1 MAKCGLYFGRR
12 VTQTFIIMITK
23 EALQFLEDLIAN
35 NNTEWMHANK
45 KRYDNYKK
53 DYHNFIASILAEMKP
68 LDKSLEPLEV
78 KNCTF
83 RINRDIRFSKDK
95 SPYKT
100 NMGVWFTQ
108 NKFRKNSPGYYIHF
122 EKGNSFIAG
131 GVWCPEADELKKI
144 RKEIAFFFEELETIV
159 NDKTFKKEFV
169 AITHDEI
176 NSLKNAP
183 KGFEPNHP
191 AIEFLKLKSFTASQK
206 IDDVLFTDKDFSKV
220 VAQKLIALKPLND
233 FLNRALET
241 ED

>member
-1 MAKCGLYFGRR
+1 
-12 VTQTFIIMITK
+12 MITK
-23 EALQFLEDLIAN
+23 EALQFLTDLIAN

-45 KRYDNYKK
+45 KRYENYKK
-53 DYHNFIASILAEMKP
+53 EYHNYIASILNEMKP
-68 LDKSLEPLEV
+68 LDESLELLEV

-100 NMGVWFTQ
+100 NMGVWLTQ

-131 GVWCPEADELKKI
+131 GVWCPEAEELKKI
-144 RKEIAFFFEELETIV
+144 RKEITFFYEDLEAIV
-159 NDKTFKKEFV
+159 NEDNFKKEFIS
-169 AITHDEI
+169 ITQNES

-191 AIEFLKLKSFTASQK
+191 AIEFLKLKSFTASEK
-206 IDDVLFTDKDFSKV
+206 IDDKLFTNKDFSKV
-220 VAQKLIALKPLND
+220 IAQKLIVLRPLND
-233 FLNRALET
+233 FLTRALAT

>member
-1 MAKCGLYFGRR
+1 
-12 VTQTFIIMITK
+12 MITK
-23 EALQFLEDLIAN
+23 EALQFLTDLIAN
-35 NNTEWMHANK
+35 NNTEWMHTNK
-45 KRYDNYKK
+45 KRYENYKK
-53 DYHNFIASILAEMKP
+53 EYHNYIASILNEMKP
-68 LDKSLEPLEV
+68 LDESLELLEV

-100 NMGVWFTQ
+100 NMGVWLTQ

-131 GVWCPEADELKKI
+131 GVWCPESEELKKI
-144 RKEIAFFFEELETIV
+144 RKEIAFFHEDLEAIV
-159 NDKTFKKEFV
+159 NDYNFKKEFIS
-169 AITHDEI
+169 ITQNES

-191 AIEFLKLKSFTASQK
+191 AIEFLKLKSFTASEK
-206 IDDVLFTDKDFSKV
+206 IDDELFTNKDFSKV
-220 VAQKLIALKPLND
+220 IAQKLIVLKPLNE
-233 FLNRALET
+233 FLTRALAT